1 MQIVHTEDEVHAEQF
16 KVQTMHEPP
25 DKYLPVSQVEH
36 YWVVD
41 KVHVKQL
48 FDGKQHSFVVV
59 NE

>member
-1 MQIVHTEDEVHAEQF
+1 MHTDYELQAKQF
-16 KVQTMHEPP
+16 KGHTMQDPA

-36 YWVVD
+36 NWVVD

-48 FDGKQHSFVVV
+48 FDKKQHSFVDV